1 MEQRSRVRRGD
12 EKGNSKL
19 WTVSRDVVRERAA
32 VCMAGEETRCQHRK
46 GLLLPEACEVFDKG
60 GVCVPLLLVTR
71 L

>member
-1 MEQRSRVRRGD
+1 M
-12 EKGNSKL
+12 
-19 WTVSRDVVRERAA
+19 SRDVVRERAA

-60 GVCVPLLLVTR
+60 GVYVPLFLVTR

>member
-1 MEQRSRVRRGD
+1 MEKRSRVRRGH

-19 WTVSRDVVRERAA
+19 WTVSRDVVREWAA
-32 VCMAGEETRCQHRK
+32 VCMAGEETRK

-60 GVCVPLLLVTR
+60 GVCVPLFLVTR